1 MTEPTPRTEAG
12 RLLLARLE
20 WSAQRHEVEPSSAL
34 DLAQRSILAIEAEAA
49 AQARTE
55 ALDVEALA
63 EAWANVMDGR
73 RIGSGLNAARIGRE
87 TTTSGDWTAIAR
99 EYRAILAAKETP

>member
-55 ALDVEALA
+55 ALDVEALRKQTPRGNFDVG
-63 EAWANVMDGR
+63 W
-73 RIGSGLNAARIGRE
+73 NAAL
-87 TTTSGDWTAIAR
+87 D
-99 EYRAILAAKETP
+99 AILAAKETGS